1 MNNLRA
7 PKIAIFT
14 TVLIMLASIPGCI
27 FDPVE
32 FDKCE
37 DEDNCLTI
45 AFETKEEY
53 RNSDEN
59 PQLLADRLEELM
71 DMEVEI
77 YTVSGPAATIAAVAL
92 LTWVV
97 IGS

>member
-1 MNNLRA
+1 VNIVFLGQPKLYLGRVLGQPKVNNLRA

-45 AFETKEEY
+45 AFETK
-53 RNSDEN
+53 
-59 PQLLADRLEELM
+59 
-71 DMEVEI
+71 
-77 YTVSGPAATIAAVAL
+77 
-92 LTWVV
+92 
-97 IGS
+97 

>member
-1 MNNLRA
+1 MRG
-7 PKIAIFT
+7 PKISIFA
-14 TVLIMLASIPGCI
+14 VLIMLIASIPGCI
-27 FDPVE
+27 FDPLE

-59 PQLLADRLEELM
+59 PQKLADRLEEIM
-71 DMEVEI
+71 DVPTEVMKLVSQLPLLREI
-77 YTVSGPAATIAAVAL
+77 FHIAPVQK
-92 LTWVV
+92 
-97 IGS
+97 SP